1 MKAIISYFRQKT
13 SNVLNVI
20 TKHESVFY
28 TCALTAIIF
37 TCILCYQSTTH
48 NLEILKFKKD
58 RIFLEQHIEDS
69 SSLIGAQKQIISNQ
83 EATLKRASQIIQEQ
97 NSFIQKALERIKR
110 LESLWVNPDDWT

>member
-1 MKAIISYFRQKT
+1 MKAIISYFRQKA

-20 TKHESVFY
+20 IKHESILY
-28 TCALTAIIF
+28 ACALTTIIF

-69 SSLIGAQKQIISNQ
+69 SSLIGAQRQVISNQ
-83 EATLKRASQIIQEQ
+83 EGTLKRASQVIQEQ
-97 NSFIQKALERIKR
+97 NSFIQKALQRIER
-110 LESLWVNPDDWT
+110 LESLWANPDDWT